1 MADNT
6 DRFNEVQRI
15 IYDQVAES
23 APHASPWDL
32 LRLAESFAWAA
43 SPEQSHGSEN
53 SSSS

>member
-23 APHASPWDL
+23 APHASPRDL
-32 LRLAESFAWAA
+32 LRLAETFAWAA
-43 SPEQSHGSEN
+43 NPGQSHGSEN